1 MGTVGRKLYS
11 HTRVNSTSF
20 EYFTPHQF
28 VMFQPQRIPLFLSR
42 KILING
48 IPFKHLQHPFHAL
61 TWYKKVMSKKEDDIN
76 AARVGI
82 AWVVAMGRRGTSLTQ
97 RGFVGK
103 LVCAIL
109 VTQVRSKA
117 VLSRFRNGILFILI
131 CKTSVH
137 AINHTQTNNAVMTSC
152 PLCHNILTQF
162 GR

>member
-1 MGTVGRKLYS
+1 
-11 HTRVNSTSF
+11 
-20 EYFTPHQF
+20 
-28 VMFQPQRIPLFLSR
+28 
-42 KILING
+42 
-48 IPFKHLQHPFHAL
+48 
-61 TWYKKVMSKKEDDIN
+61 MSKKEDDIN
-76 AARVGI
+76 AVRVGI
-82 AWVVAMGRRGTSLTQ
+82 AWVVVMGRRGISLTQ